1 MGGAPKLEKV
11 GRYEVI
17 RRLEG
22 PGREWYLARQN
33 GGAATPVLLIVFEMR
48 PEDAKLVRA
57 EVERCKRLEHPAIV
71 RVLELLEHQGRQVL
85 VCENPVGA
93 PLSALLSDL
102 LREHEV
108 LADRAAFHLGRML
121 FGGLAAAHAATD
133 GSHRVAPLV
142 HGQLGPHQ
150 VFLSRAGD
158 VQLTG
163 FGLSRVFRL
172 AEGVE
177 GQPEVARP
185 FLAPEVK
192 RAASPS
198 VRSNVYSAAAMLWA
212 LLARRGAESE
222 SAVERLPLLGELRTD
237 LPVEITQAI
246 DQALEPSVVRRAIT
260 AREIAAAFDRVA
272 TEDGK
277 RELGWNA
284 EVLQAHDASGDDAV
298 PPPESFPP
306 RALSDAPEP
315 PSSESD
321 APTGQWRVPDRDR
334 LRKLIEESEVLAH
347 AHEKPATPSPA
358 AVVPRP
364 ASPPPPPLAATSIEQ
379 LGFTPTPESIAP
391 ASRSPES
398 MAPASRSPESMAPAS
413 RSPESMAP
421 ASRSP
426 ESMAP
431 ASRSPS
437 LRPRAQ
443 RARARARLRP
453 DGTNVERAGGRT
465 SLPPAHLAVAAG
477 PLRTSLPPL
486 AAATPPPG
494 GGPQELAASLSPLSG
509 PTVPGPAKG
518 ARPRRGRWRARVAN
532 AGVPVKLLALFAL
545 TAVVSFAAG
554 LIVASGPV
562 KVSVGHGPAVADSG
576 PTGAAH
582 ERNGDPPGQTAARSA
597 TSAMADANGANGA
610 TAGTSD
616 ARDTTASR
624 GTSQAGSVRAG
635 DDGDDGSSLPADLG
649 YLVVSA
655 PDPDAQVYVGGE
667 PAGRASKKLV
677 VRCGLVN
684 VRLGTLPL
692 HTWYGKGK
700 AVSVACQGVTAVNME
715 KAKAMASG
723 PATPGKP
730 AGKRRAYWAPD
741 DI

>member
-1 MGGAPKLEKV
+1 MGGAPQLERV
-11 GRYEVI
+11 GSYEVI

-22 PGREWYLARQN
+22 PDREWYLARRD

-71 RVLELLEHQGRQVL
+71 RVRELLEHQGRQVL

-93 PLSALLSDL
+93 PLSALLTDL

-108 LADRAAFHLGRML
+108 LADRAALHLGRML

-150 VFLSRAGD
+150 VFVSRAGD
-158 VQLTG
+158 VQITG
-163 FGLSRVFRL
+163 FGLSRIFRL
-172 AEGVE
+172 AQGVE
-177 GQPEVARP
+177 SAPEVAQP

-192 RAASPS
+192 RAAAPS

-212 LLARRGAESE
+212 LLARRGTE
-222 SAVERLPLLGELRTD
+222 SAVERLPLLAELRPD
-237 LPVEITQAI
+237 LPAEVTKAI

-260 AREIAAAFDRVA
+260 ARELAATFDRVA

-284 EVLQAHDASGDDAV
+284 EVLQAHDAPGDDAV

-321 APTGQWRVPDRDR
+321 EPTGQWRVPDGDR
-334 LRKLIEESEVLAH
+334 LRKLIEESEVLAQ
-347 AHEKPATPSPA
+347 AHEKPATPSQAP
-358 AVVPRP
+358 VVPRP
-364 ASPPPPPLAATSIEQ
+364 AQPPPPPATASAEQ
-379 LGFTPTPESIAP
+379 LGFTPAPESIAP
-391 ASRSPES
+391 ASRAPESLAPES
-398 MAPASRSPESMAPAS
+398 MPPASRA
-413 RSPESMAP
+413 
-421 ASRSP
+421 
-426 ESMAP
+426 
-431 ASRSPS
+431 PS

-465 SLPPAHLAVAAG
+465 SLPPVHPAVAAG

-486 AAATPPPG
+486 AAAALPPG
-494 GGPQELAASLSPLSG
+494 NGQQELAASLSPLSG
-509 PTVPGPAKG
+509 PTAAVPAKG

-532 AGVPVKLLALFAL
+532 ATVPVKLLALFAL
-545 TAVVSFAAG
+545 TAVLSFAAG

-562 KVSVGHGPAVADSG
+562 KVSVGHGPAAAESGAPAAARERGGEPTGPIAARSPSSGGSG
-576 PTGAAH
+576 PTVAA
-582 ERNGDPPGQTAARSA
+582 
-597 TSAMADANGANGA
+597 
-610 TAGTSD
+610 AGTGD
-616 ARDTTASR
+616 ARDAAAAQGTA
-624 GTSQAGSVRAG
+624 QPAAARAP

-723 PATPGKP
+723 PATAGAR
-730 AGKRRAYWAPD
+730 AGKRHAYWAPD